1 MPRAL
6 PYMPLYIGDYLAD
19 TGHLSAVEHGAYLL
33 LLMHYWQ
40 RGEPLPNDDERLRRI
55 ARVDHRV
62 WSKVRRSV
70 ADFFDIDEHTWTHR
84 RVEQELEHA
93 RSKSMKARE
102 AGIRSGE
109 SRASKRSTDVQR
121 TFNGPRTKRE
131 HPQNQNQ
138 ISEEEEEKRG
148 SAREA
153 SPQKPERPREIPS
166 GTSELYDAVLAAM
179 MLDHNCSPK
188 SWQGV
193 QRVVARFAADGRTP
207 EFVRRQAEWFSTVH
221 WPGKVPG
228 ADHLI
233 DTAVQFAAI
242 GNGSKPK
249 PKPAPKPLTPEQIA
263 KRDRGLHERQ
273 RLAAEQTARFK
284 ANQ

>member
-1 MPRAL
+1 MRGKWFRLYDELLDDPKVQAL
-6 PYMPLYIGDYLAD
+6 PPEDFKAWINLLCLANRNEGRLPSVEAIAFALRIDNIAAGSLVDRFLIGGLIDKVKGGPIGWGIAPHGWAQRQYKSD
-19 TGHLSAVEHGAYLL
+19 TSTERVKRFRNVTVAVSET
-33 LLMHYWQ
+33 
-40 RGEPLPNDDERLRRI
+40 PSD
-55 ARVDHRV
+55 
-62 WSKVRRSV
+62 
-70 ADFFDIDEHTWTHR
+70 
-84 RVEQELEHA
+84 
-93 RSKSMKARE
+93 
-102 AGIRSGE
+102 
-109 SRASKRSTDVQR
+109 TD
-121 TFNGPRTKRE
+121 TDTE
-131 HPQNQNQ
+131 T
-138 ISEEEEEKRG
+138 EKRG

-153 SPQKPERPREIPS
+153 LRAPERPRDIPS

-179 MLDHNCSPK
+179 MLDHNCSQK
-188 SWQGV
+188 SWSGV

-273 RLAAEQTARFK
+273 RLAAEQAARFK